1 VPPRLSRKRRS
12 AVWGLIVLA
21 SIIGVISILA
31 SWVNQQVLDDA
42 EWQATSERIIQ
53 NPEVADALSVYVV
66 DQLYSSVDLGAE
78 LRQQL
83 PPNLQ
88 PLAGPATA
96 ALRQP
101 LTDGVR
107 RLLDQPRVQQFVID
121 ANVLAHRKLVNVV
134 ENKTGY
140 GISTG
145 DGVVTVDVGELV
157 GQVGRELGVPSAAL
171 DKLPP
176 DAGQFTVMRSDE
188 LSLAQTGVQVI
199 RVFDVWLAPLVL
211 LLFGLA
217 IYLARGFRREALRNV
232 GWAFV
237 LVGLVVL
244 VFRRLGGNSVVDA
257 LVAAPNRD
265 VMYEVWLTASSILGT
280 IGRSI
285 VFYGVFGVLAASL
298 AGPTR
303 AGTAIR
309 RWIAPV
315 LNRRPGLT
323 WGVAGAL
330 YLLLI
335 LTGITKELRQPV
347 WILILGAILA
357 GGLVALRR
365 QTLREFPDAQ
375 PGGFTTSLRSLRRS
389 SAPSAAAVVAPGPD
403 STAAQEIG
411 RLAELHEAGVITD
424 DEFDRGKA
432 HALA

>member
-1 VPPRLSRKRRS
+1 
-12 AVWGLIVLA
+12 
-21 SIIGVISILA
+21 
-31 SWVNQQVLDDA
+31 
-42 EWQATSERIIQ
+42 
-53 NPEVADALSVYVV
+53 
-66 DQLYSSVDLGAE
+66 
-78 LRQQL
+78 
-83 PPNLQ
+83 
-88 PLAGPATA
+88 
-96 ALRQP
+96 
-101 LTDGVR
+101 
-107 RLLDQPRVQQFVID
+107 
-121 ANVLAHRKLVNVV
+121 
-134 ENKTGY
+134 
-140 GISTG
+140 
-145 DGVVTVDVGELV
+145 VVTVDVGELV
-157 GQVGRELGVPSAAL
+157 GEVGRELGVPAAAL
-171 DKLPP
+171 AKLPA
-176 DAGQFTVMRSDE
+176 DAGQFTVMRSNE
-188 LSLAQTGVQVI
+188 LSLAQTGVQAI

-217 IYLARGFRREALRNV
+217 IYLARGFRREALRNI

-265 VMYEVWLTASSILGT
+265 VMYEIWLTASSILGT
-280 IGRSI
+280 IGRSV
-285 VFYGVFGVLAASL
+285 VFYGVFGVLAATL

-315 LNRRPGLT
+315 LNHRPGLT

-335 LTGITKELRQPV
+335 LTGATKELRQPV

-357 GGLVALRR
+357 GGLVALRH

-375 PGGFTTSLRSLRRS
+375 PGGFTTSLRSLRRP
-389 SAPSAAAVVAPGPD
+389 SAPRASDVVAPGPD

-411 RLAELHEAGVITD
+411 RLAQLHEAGVITD